1 MKRVIFALF
10 PVLLLQAYSVG
21 ADEGKPLEN
30 GPPLE
35 QKNGT
40 LDDLKEISGVV
51 IDRTMTRLGEDFYSL
66 FSQKLNDEFEDLEEN
81 LTVKERPTALSG
93 SIITVFHRQ
102 AIIYRTAVSPGRDQ
116 IEAKVDDAIKAVS
129 SYVVRWRIERYLKDT
144 FDVDYDEI

>member
-1 MKRVIFALF
+1 MKLVIITLF
-10 PVLLLQAYSVG
+10 SAFIFPAFN
-21 ADEGKPLEN
+21 AEAKDEKPLEN

-35 QKNGT
+35 QKNGA
-40 LDDLKEISGVV
+40 LDDLREISGVV
-51 IDRTMTRLGEDFYSL
+51 LDRTMTRHGEDFYSL

-102 AIIYRTAVSPGRDQ
+102 TIIYRTAVSPGRDQ
-116 IEAKVDDAIKAVS
+116 IEAKVDDAIKTVS

>member
-1 MKRVIFALF
+1 MKLVIIALF
-10 PVLLLQAYSVG
+10 PVLLLPAYLVE
-21 ADEGKPLEN
+21 AEEGKPLEN

-93 SIITVFHRQ
+93 SIITVLHRQ

-116 IEAKVDDAIKAVS
+116 IEAKVDDAIKTVS